1 MTRRI
6 VSFAQ
11 AEPCLLCM
19 SCYRSKEHR
28 RTAMVAVGLLG
39 MVGLLQYGAI
49 KDVVCHP
56 SSTQPVRRGS
66 VGKVACELRACTLLA
81 CSWPC
86 FRLPLLGGTAAINKQ
101 SILCSPRVTNIAVTT
116 LSIHRPSD
124 TALGPFTLW
133 RRPRQVK
140 TAVVPDRRPPSTLS
154 CRWTAGKI
162 SIPACAMMHTRSP
175 TGISRLCRRRR
186 PLVSCCTLPCRR
198 SRARRMQVAG
208 C

>member
-1 MTRRI
+1 
-6 VSFAQ
+6 
-11 AEPCLLCM
+11 M
-19 SCYRSKEHR
+19 SCHATAPTSIGGRRRCLSAYSAWSSCSSMALSKTSKGR
-28 RTAMVAVGLLG
+28 L
-39 MVGLLQYGAI
+39 
-49 KDVVCHP
+49 P
-56 SSTQPVRRGS
+56 SFRHTTSETWICKQGS
-66 VGKVACELRACTLLA
+66 LRAATCTLLA

-86 FRLPLLGGTAAINKQ
+86 FRLLLLGGTAAINKQ

-198 SRARRMQVAG
+198 SQARRMQVAG